1 MPMSFPDLDSLK
13 RRAQQRGFRMPN
25 ENESETDYRN
35 AFADFMQTVDRV
47 ESGEIR
53 LGVGWDV
60 AQHDPATLLQA
71 MGFGDVVE
79 QMKKM

>member
-1 MPMSFPDLDSLK
+1 MSFPDLDSLK
-13 RRAQQRGFRMPN
+13 RRAAQRNFRQPQ
-25 ENESETDYRN
+25 ENETETEYRN
-35 AFADFMQTVDRV
+35 AFADFMQDVDRV

-71 MGFGDVVE
+71 MGLGNVVE
-79 QMKKM
+79 EMRNK